1 MVMFSQRGDDFG
13 TEFSAFLLLIVA
25 KFYQRFGRKAITTL
39 PAQRMVFETPL
50 PAAYSGLLA
59 GHSHSRI
66 CAITSLGKGSATC
79 QARSARWCNLNRTP
93 QKEFPPVNP
102 ARRALAS

>member
-1 MVMFSQRGDDFG
+1 VFSQRDDESG
-13 TEFSAFLLLIVA
+13 AEFSLSLLLIVA
-25 KFYQRFGRKAITTL
+25 KFYQRFGRKAITTM

-66 CAITSLGKGSATC
+66 CAITT
-79 QARSARWCNLNRTP
+79 
-93 QKEFPPVNP
+93 
-102 ARRALAS
+102 